1 MKAHQLA
8 TLVLR
13 LLGIYCLIEIIPY
26 VSIYGSAIFYERR
39 DLDYTVNSATIIA
52 ILPFAF
58 WLGVGISLI
67 VYSVSWGQKLTKD
80 FAESKV
86 TTLSF
91 EQVQVLAFAVAGILI
106 LAGSLPQLF
115 NSIYSLGHLA
125 EQEKYAG
132 LKPGKSAV
140 WQTLLS
146 AVGIF
151 SKTGLGIWMVFG
163 ARGFAIFWRSMRHF
177 GTPKPPESCK

>member
-1 MKAHQLA
+1 MKANQLA

-13 LLGIYCLIEIIPY
+13 LLGIYCLIGIIPY
-26 VSIYGSAIFYERR
+26 ISTIGSAMFNERR
-39 DLDYTVNSATIIA
+39 GLDYTVNFATLIA
-52 ILPFAF
+52 ALPFAF

-67 VYSVSWGQKLTKD
+67 VYSAPWGQKLTKD
-80 FAESKV
+80 FVESNV

-115 NSIYSLGHLA
+115 NSIYSLSQLA

-132 LKPGKSAV
+132 LKPAKAV
-140 WQTLLS
+140 VWHTVLP
-146 AVGIF
+146 AVGTF
-151 SKTGLGIWMVFG
+151 LKAGLGFWMFFG
-163 ARGFAIFWRSMRHF
+163 ARGFANSWRSMRNF
-177 GTPKPPESCK
+177 GTPKLPVN

>member
-13 LLGIYCLIEIIPY
+13 LFGIYCLIEIIPC
-26 VSIYGSAIFYERR
+26 VSICVTEINIARSAIGV
-39 DLDYTVNSATIIA
+39 LGISAIIIE

-58 WLGVGISLI
+58 LLGVGISLI
-67 VYSVSWGQKLTKD
+67 VYSVPWGQRLTKD
-80 FAESKV
+80 FAESTV

-91 EQVQVLAFAVAGILI
+91 EQIQVLAFAVAGILI

-115 NSIYSLGHLA
+115 NSIYSLGHLV
-125 EQEKYAG
+125 ELEKYGG
-132 LKPGKSAV
+132 LKPGKSVV

-146 AVGIF
+146 AAGIF
-151 SKTGLGIWMVFG
+151 SKAGLGFWMFFG
-163 ARGFAIFWRSMRHF
+163 AHGFANFWRSMRNF
-177 GTPKPPESCK
+177 GTPKPPVN

>member
-26 VSIYGSAIFYERR
+26 VSVYGSAIFYNRR
-39 DLDYTVNSATIIA
+39 DLDYTVNSAAIIA

-67 VYSVSWGQKLTKD
+67 VYSVPWGQKLTKD
-80 FAESKV
+80 FAESNV

-91 EQVQVLAFAVAGILI
+91 DQVQVLAFAVAGILI

-115 NSIYSLGHLA
+115 NSIYSLSHLA
-125 EQEKYAG
+125 EEEKYAG
-132 LKPGKSAV
+132 LKPVKAV
-140 WQTLLS
+140 VWNTVLP
-146 AVGIF
+146 AVGTF
-151 SKTGLGIWMVFG
+151 FKAGLGIWMFFG
-163 ARGFAIFWRSMRHF
+163 AQGFANFWRSMRNF
-177 GTPKPPESCK
+177 GTPKPPVT